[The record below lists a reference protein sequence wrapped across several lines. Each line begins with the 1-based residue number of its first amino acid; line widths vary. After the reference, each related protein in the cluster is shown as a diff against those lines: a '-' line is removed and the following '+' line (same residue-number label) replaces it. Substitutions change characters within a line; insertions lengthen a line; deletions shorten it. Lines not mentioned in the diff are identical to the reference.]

1 MKKIRI
7 KTIKVFKEIINNYK
21 NFILFTHVN
30 PDGDAIGS
38 VFGFYYFLETL
49 GKDVSIFIPNSIPY
63 YYEFLLEDNMNII
76 NELKRRYDVG
86 IVFDCSD
93 VKRVIENYDIR
104 NNVSLLVNIDHHP
117 TNTFFGDINIVNP
130 EASSVTEIIYEII
143 RKIIPKIPKKVADCL
158 MTGLIT
164 DTGSFK
170 YSNTTYKALK
180 IAGELVKNGAKIWEI
195 SKEIYDKRKLASLR
209 LLGVALLRLQ
219 IYGNIGW
226 SYIEKEDMEEYNAN
240 IEDTE
245 GIIDLLRTLR
255 DVDLVILFY
264 PTSNNK
270 IKVSMRSKNKNLDIS
285 EIALKFGGGG
295 HREAAGF
302 QVEKKDLFSYLDILQ
317 EINKY
322 IITNGWVYS
331 NK

>member
-76 NELKRRYDVG
+76 NELERRYDVG

-240 IEDTE
+240 VEDTE

-322 IITNGWVYS
+322 MITNGWVYS

>member
-1 MKKIRI
+1 MKKTRI

-49 GKDVSIFIPNSIPY
+49 GKDVSIFISNSIPY

-76 NELKRRYDVG
+76 NELERRYDVG

-240 IEDTE
+240 VEDTE